1 MRKSIF
7 SADRI
12 LSPDGK
18 WIEDQ
23 VIVTDESGTILDIA
37 DRDPFESSEIDYRPG
52 ALVPGFVNAHC
63 HLELS
68 HMKGM
73 IPTGTGLVPFIQT
86 VVSQRETSP
95 EGIRAAIAEANR
107 EMEQSGIVA
116 VGDISNVEDSFQ
128 EKTSS
133 PLRYYTFIEVF
144 DFMQK
149 KLTQD
154 SFRKAVKN
162 SRALKLAAGD
172 KKAIVPHAP
181 YSVSS
186 DLFEQIRKHVQVGD
200 RMSIHNQELV
210 DEDRMFQTGKSSL
223 IDFFESAGF
232 DMSGFVATGETSLR
246 YALAQLKKSTP
257 TLFVHNTQTPPADIA
272 FAEQALDEVYWVS
285 CPNAN
290 LYIEN
295 QLPNYEAFIRQDA
308 KVALGT
314 DSLASNWQL
323 SILEEI
329 KTIKKYNSY
338 IPTTTLLTWATKNGA
353 EALGFEDTLGTLEVD
368 KTPGILHLSTTSDT
382 NWEVNEGARVERL
395 I

>member
-1 MRKSIF
+1 MKKSIF

-37 DRDPFESSEIDYRPG
+37 DRNQFESSEINHRPG

-73 IPTGTGLVPFIQT
+73 IPTGTGLVPFIKT
-86 VVSQRETSP
+86 VVSQREAGP
-95 EGIRAAIAEANR
+95 EVIRAAIAEANR
-107 EMEQSGIVA
+107 EMEESGIVA
-116 VGDISNVEDSFQ
+116 VGDISNVTDSFQ
-128 EKTSS
+128 EKTGS

-149 KLTQD
+149 QLTQE
-154 SFRKAVKN
+154 SFRKAEEIFQ
-162 SRALKLAAGD
+162 ALELAAGD
-172 KKAIVPHAP
+172 GKAIVPHAP
-181 YSVSS
+181 YSVSP
-186 DLFEQIRKHVQVGD
+186 DLFQQIMKHAQVGD

-232 DMSGFVATGETSLR
+232 DMSPFVATGETSLR
-246 YALAQLKKSTP
+246 YALSKLKKSTP
-257 TLFVHNTQTPPADIA
+257 TLFVHNTQTQPADIA

-295 QLPNYEAFIRQDA
+295 QLPNYDAFIEQDA
-308 KVALGT
+308 VLALGT

-329 KTIKKYNSY
+329 KTLRRYKSGL
-338 IPTTTLLTWATKNGA
+338 PSLQLLSWATRNGA
-353 EALGFEDTLGTLEVD
+353 KALGFEDELGTLE
-368 KTPGILHLSTTSDT
+368 KGKRPGIVHLNLSRDDD
-382 NWEVNEGARVERL
+382 WEVAPATEAQRL